1 MINAGILA
9 ASGGAI
15 PSGEAVFTTY
25 TYNGYWTAPA
35 GVTSVCVVLIG
46 AGGAAVQGTNI
57 DRSGGGGGALVYKN
71 NIPVTPG
78 TVYGYYLHS
87 DGSSM
92 FGLSAGAGD
101 PAVLQTNV
109 PSNGGVASSAGSP
122 NGFYNGGK
130 GEVLTGPTTREAMGG
145 STGTYTMAGPDGGMN
160 GQTLYG
166 AYAGSTYYGY
176 GGGCSYSGTPTPAG
190 PGGIRI
196 VWGVGKSFPYNAHN

>member
-15 PSGEAVFTTY
+15 PSGEAVLTTY
-25 TYNGYWTAPA
+25 TYNGYWTVPA

-78 TVYGYYLHS
+78 TSYGYYLHS

-109 PSNGGVASSAGSP
+109 PSNGGVASPSGSP
-122 NGFYNGGK
+122 NGFYNGGN
-130 GEVLTGPTTREAMGG
+130 GEVLTGGTAREAVGG
-145 STGTYTMAGPDGGMN
+145 SAGTYTGVGPDGGRN
-160 GQTLYG
+160 GQGLYYPGGGYYG
-166 AYAGSTYYGY
+166 AGGS
-176 GGGCSYSGTPTPAG
+176 CSYSGTPTPAE

-196 VWGVGKSFPYNAHN
+196 VWGVGKSFPWNAHN

>member
-15 PSGEAVFTTY
+15 PSGEAVLTTY

-46 AGGAAVQGTNI
+46 AGGAAVQGTNL

-122 NGFYNGGK
+122 DGFYNGGK
-130 GEVLTGPTTREAMGG
+130 GEVLTGGIAREAWGG
-145 STGTYTMAGPDGGMN
+145 STGTYTGQGPEGGAAGQSLYTTGGGN
-160 GQTLYG
+160 YG
-166 AYAGSTYYGY
+166 A
-176 GGGCSYSGTPTPAG
+176 GGACSYSGTPSPAQ

-196 VWGVGKSFPYNAHN
+196 VWGVGKSFPYNAYN

>member
-9 ASGGAI
+9 AAGGAI
-15 PSGEAVFTTY
+15 PSGEAVLTTY
-25 TYNGYWTAPA
+25 TYNGSWTVPA

-46 AGGAAVQGTNI
+46 AGGAAVQGANI

-71 NIPVTPG
+71 DIPVTPG
-78 TVYGYYLHS
+78 TSYSYYLQS

-109 PSNGGVASSAGSP
+109 PSNGGVASSAGYP
-122 NGFYNGGK
+122 DGFYNGGK
-130 GEVLTGPTTREAMGG
+130 GEWLAGATTREAWGG
-145 STGTYTMAGPDGGMN
+145 STGTYTGQGPEGGAGGQSLYSAGG
-160 GQTLYG
+160 GYYG
-166 AYAGSTYYGY
+166 A
-176 GGGCSYSGTPTPAG
+176 GGACSYSGTPSPAE

-196 VWGVGKSFPYNAHN
+196 IWGVGRSFPYNAYN